1 MHAVIKIIFYIDHTK
16 NADNW
21 VVAILDIQISK
32 CYVIS
37 GYVERNFELLL
48 LDYTIEEESTVQ
60 NEQF

>member
-1 MHAVIKIIFYIDHTK
+1 MHAVKKIIFYVDHIK

-21 VVAILDIQISK
+21 VAANLDIQISK